1 MDKDSIQYL
10 KTSLENENNIPIFDL
25 TSAYIKKSKEAVIQE
40 LPITK
45 NNFNELKK
53 KLKDYRFVDEIQ
65 ELHIGAH
72 TRWINLK
79 IINDALPNCKKLDNV
94 YLNKGAVLVDINI
107 DNNINLVFKN
117 YINKFFSINMDENL
131 IFQKLTNQ
139 EKIILFTIDN
149 IDKIKV

>member
-1 MDKDSIQYL
+1 M
-10 KTSLENENNIPIFDL
+10 NESVSPSKNLGDL
-25 TSAYIKKSKEAVIQE
+25 
-40 LPITK
+40 
-45 NNFNELKK
+45 F
-53 KLKDYRFVDEIQ
+53 
-65 ELHIGAH
+65 G
-72 TRWINLK
+72 INLK